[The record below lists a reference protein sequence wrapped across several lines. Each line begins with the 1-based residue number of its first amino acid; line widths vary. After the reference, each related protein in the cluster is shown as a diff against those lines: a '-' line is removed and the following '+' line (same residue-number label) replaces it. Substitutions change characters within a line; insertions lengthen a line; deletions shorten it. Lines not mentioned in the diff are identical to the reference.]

1 MNNNEYHH
9 HYISGRNLF
18 WTILLNISITVAE
31 VTGAIISGSMA
42 LLTDALHNFS
52 DVLSLIISYIA
63 NRLTRRKATVKQT
76 FGYRRSEIMAA
87 FLNSVTLIILAF
99 FILEQAILRF
109 WEPTKIVANWVIYL
123 SIASIVANALS
134 VLFIKKDAKDNI
146 NIKSAF
152 VHLFTDM
159 LTSVAVLIGGLA
171 MKFMNWYWVDS
182 VLSIIIVIY
191 LIYMSWGIFKSSL
204 QIIMQFTPNNINV
217 QKIVTE
223 IEKINNVKNIHHVH
237 IWQINEHDIMF
248 EAHVDLMEDS
258 KITDFEIVLKRIKQI
273 LAQFNIEHIIIQPEF
288 LVDDNKQIIFKN

>member
-1 MNNNEYHH
+1 MNNKKHQHH
-9 HYISGRNLF
+9 DISGKNLF
-18 WTILLNISITVAE
+18 WTIFLNVSITIAE
-31 VTGAIISGSMA
+31 IIGGIISGSMA

-76 FGYRRSEIMAA
+76 FGYKRSEIIAA
-87 FLNSVTLIILAF
+87 FLNSVTLIILAS

-109 WEPTKIVANWVIYL
+109 WEPTKIIANWVIYL

-134 VLFIKKDAKDNI
+134 VLLIKKDAKDNM
-146 NIKSAF
+146 NIKSASL
-152 VHLFTDM
+152 HLLTDM
-159 LTSVAVLIGGLA
+159 LTSVAVLIGGLS

-204 QIIMQFTPNNINV
+204 QIIMQFTPDNINV
-217 QKIVTE
+217 YKIVIE
-223 IEKINNVKNIHHVH
+223 IKKINNIKNIHHVH

-258 KITDFEIVLKRIKQI
+258 KITDFETVLKKIKQI
-273 LAQFNIEHIIIQPEF
+273 LAQFNIEHTIIQPEF
-288 LVDDNKQIIFKN
+288 SADDNKQIINKN